1 MNGRTNTSVVTI
13 DTGGVKIPLEVP
25 TAFSISAKSS
35 MIELSWTDP
44 VDKSATP
51 GGEVVA
57 VWDHTD
63 IIRKTGSAP
72 ISPDDGDLVL
82 RETSRDQ
89 YNSPLAPYVDD
100 NLENNVTYYYAAYA
114 YTTDEIPSDPATGNG
129 TPKAATPKY
138 TKTIKLLYRH
148 STDDYASGSSNGKAS
163 ATTNHAIV
171 MGNGITAVDSSLT
184 TQSLSFSQYD
194 VDESNVAQ
202 FNGNAVFTNSAG
214 STYINVVDPSLTF
227 HKPWLGSRIT
237 GSNTMAT
244 NTEDYL
250 YFAGAYD
257 ISTGVAYRG
266 SEYIGVLDKSFSHS
280 NLAQTLSGKVTS
292 CDCAST
298 SNHAIFSNMILNYR
312 AATVA
317 IDNNQTMTSLNI
329 HAGNSGA
336 NVGKYALFSETHM
349 QSDLMDPYHP
359 IAYNS
364 ELTAITDITPITY
377 SYSNYSTR
385 RNFIISLSMYGFAM
399 FIGGYAQ
406 EGSNAEFI
414 KDVDCYDTSLTK
426 RSTYTVPTGT
436 SLFRWGDGVGRGSG
450 QTAGSFGGKYGIV
463 GPIYGN
469 PSTAM
474 IFELY

>member
-171 MGNGITAVDSSLT
+171 M
-184 TQSLSFSQYD
+184 
-194 VDESNVAQ
+194 E
-202 FNGNAVFTNSAG
+202 
-214 STYINVVDPSLTF
+214 
-227 HKPWLGSRIT
+227 
-237 GSNTMAT
+237 M
-244 NTEDYL
+244 E
-250 YFAGAYD
+250 
-257 ISTGVAYRG
+257 
-266 SEYIGVLDKSFSHS
+266 
-280 NLAQTLSGKVTS
+280 
-292 CDCAST
+292 
-298 SNHAIFSNMILNYR
+298 
-312 AATVA
+312 
-317 IDNNQTMTSLNI
+317 
-329 HAGNSGA
+329 
-336 NVGKYALFSETHM
+336 
-349 QSDLMDPYHP
+349 
-359 IAYNS
+359 
-364 ELTAITDITPITY
+364 
-377 SYSNYSTR
+377 
-385 RNFIISLSMYGFAM
+385 
-399 FIGGYAQ
+399 
-406 EGSNAEFI
+406 
-414 KDVDCYDTSLTK
+414 
-426 RSTYTVPTGT
+426 
-436 SLFRWGDGVGRGSG
+436 
-450 QTAGSFGGKYGIV
+450 
-463 GPIYGN
+463 
-469 PSTAM
+469 
-474 IFELY
+474 